1 MSLVV
6 ARLTR
11 GNYLLVTLV
20 TCELGEDVHVR
31 VYCILYIVYCIPSI
45 VYHIPSTGESIT
57 LNIQIHQLS
66 LPPL

>member
-20 TCELGEDVHVR
+20 TCELGEDVHVP
-31 VYCILYIVYCIPSI
+31 VYCILYYTVCILYIVSQAFYTISQAL
-45 VYHIPSTGESIT
+45 VRA
-57 LNIQIHQLS
+57 S
-66 LPPL
+66 LLI